1 MNKIIIMADSTC
13 DLNKDYVEKHD
24 IKIVPLHVTI
34 SGDPTEYLDGVNLT
48 SEEVYKLVEKY
59 GNTPKTG
66 ARNVSEFINDF
77 DKYIKEGYDI
87 IYTGIGSGLSSTY
100 SNAVLASKE
109 FPEGR
114 IEIVDSQ
121 NLSTG
126 IGLLVNKMVIFR
138 DEGMDIHQIANKVR
152 ELVPLVSAKFCIN
165 RLDYLYKG
173 GRCSGMTKI
182 FAHMLKIHPVAK
194 VIDNKLQVYKKPR
207 GDYREAV
214 NFQIE
219 EFIRDLKDKNI
230 DLDKVYV
237 TDSGHMD
244 GEDEYM
250 IKQLSKHI
258 DKNIIEHTKAGCVI
272 SSHCGPK
279 TIGVL
284 YILKHPVEE
293 KIK

>member
-1 MNKIIIMADSTC
+1 MNKIVIMTDSTC
-13 DLNKDYVEKHD
+13 DLDEEFIKEND
-24 IKIVPLHVTI
+24 IKVLPLHV
-34 SGDPTEYLDGVNLT
+34 SVEGDTNDYLDGVNIT
-48 SEEVYKLVEKY
+48 SEKVYELVEKY

-66 ARNVSEFINDF
+66 ARNLAEFMSDFEPYIND
-77 DKYIKEGYDI
+77 GCDI
-87 IYTGIGSGLSSTY
+87 IWTGIGTGLSSTY
-100 SNAVLASKE
+100 NNALLASKE

-126 IGLLVNKMVIFR
+126 IGLLVVKMTKLR
-138 DEGMDIHQIANKVR
+138 NEGLNIHQIADKIR

-207 GDYREAV
+207 GDYRNAV
-214 NFQIE
+214 DEQIN
-219 EFIRDLKDKNI
+219 EFLEDLKNDSI
-230 DLDKVYV
+230 DLDKIFV

-244 GEDEYM
+244 GEDQY
-250 IKQLSKHI
+250 IIDTLSKYV
-258 DKNIIEHTKAGCVI
+258 NPEIITHTRAGCVI

-279 TIGVL
+279 TIGIL
-284 YILKHPVEE
+284 YITKH
-293 KIK
+293 K

>member
-1 MNKIIIMADSTC
+1 MNKIVIMTDSTC
-13 DLNKDYVEKHD
+13 DLDEEFIKEND
-24 IKIVPLHVTI
+24 IKVLPLHV
-34 SGDPTEYLDGVNLT
+34 SVEGDTNDYLDGVNIT
-48 SEEVYKLVEKY
+48 SEKVYELVEKY

-66 ARNVSEFINDF
+66 ARNLAEFMSDFEPYIND
-77 DKYIKEGYDI
+77 GCDI
-87 IYTGIGSGLSSTY
+87 IWTGIGTGLSSTY
-100 SNAVLASKE
+100 NNALLASKE

-126 IGLLVNKMVIFR
+126 IGLLVVKMAKLR
-138 DEGMDIHQIANKVR
+138 NEGLNIHQIADKIR

-207 GDYREAV
+207 GDYRNAV
-214 NFQIE
+214 DEQIN
-219 EFIRDLKDKNI
+219 EFLEDLKNDNI
-230 DLDKVYV
+230 DLDKIFV
-237 TDSGHMD
+237 TDSGHMG
-244 GEDEYM
+244 GEDQY
-250 IKQLSKHI
+250 IIDTLSKYV
-258 DKNIIEHTKAGCVI
+258 NPEIITHTRAGCVI

-279 TIGVL
+279 TIGIL
-284 YILKHPVEE
+284 YITKH
-293 KIK
+293 K

>member
-1 MNKIIIMADSTC
+1 MNKIVIMTDSTC
-13 DLNKDYVEKHD
+13 DLDEEFIKEND
-24 IKIVPLHVTI
+24 IKVLPLHV
-34 SGDPTEYLDGVNLT
+34 SVEGDTNDYLDGVNIT
-48 SEEVYKLVEKY
+48 SEKVYELVEKY

-66 ARNVSEFINDF
+66 ARNLAEFMSDFEPYIND
-77 DKYIKEGYDI
+77 GCDI
-87 IYTGIGSGLSSTY
+87 IWTGIGTGLSSTY
-100 SNAVLASKE
+100 NNALLASKE

-126 IGLLVNKMVIFR
+126 IGLLVVKMAKLR
-138 DEGMDIHQIANKVR
+138 NEGLNIHQIADKIR

-207 GDYREAV
+207 GDYRNAV
-214 NFQIE
+214 DEQIN
-219 EFIRDLKDKNI
+219 EFLEDLKNDNI
-230 DLDKVYV
+230 DLDKIFV

-244 GEDEYM
+244 GEDQY
-250 IKQLSKHI
+250 IIDTLSKYV
-258 DKNIIEHTKAGCVI
+258 NPEIITHTRAGCVI

-279 TIGVL
+279 TIGIL
-284 YILKHPVEE
+284 YITKH
-293 KIK
+293 K

>member
-13 DLNKDYVEKHD
+13 DLNKEYVEAND
-24 IKIVPLHVTI
+24 VKIIPLHVTI
-34 SGDPTEYLDGVNLT
+34 DGDPNQYLDGVNLT

-59 GNTPKTG
+59 GHTPKTG
-66 ARNVSEFINDF
+66 ARNVAEFISDF
-77 DKYIKEGYDI
+77 EPYIKDGYDI

-100 SNAVLASKE
+100 NNAVLASKE

-114 IEIVDSQ
+114 IEVVDSQ

-126 IGLLVNKMVIFR
+126 IGLLVNKMVIYR
-138 DEGMDIHQIANKVR
+138 NEGLDIHEIAKRVR
-152 ELVPLVSAKFCIN
+152 EHVPLVSAKFCID

-173 GRCSGMTKI
+173 GRCGGMTKI

-207 GDYREAV
+207 GAYREAV
-214 NFQIE
+214 NFQID
-219 EFIRDLKDKNI
+219 EFVRDLKDKNI

-244 GEDEYM
+244 GEDEYI
-250 IKQLSKHI
+250 IKQLSKYI
-258 DKNIIEHTKAGCVI
+258 DKNIIEHTHAGCVI

-279 TIGVL
+279 TIGIL

-293 KIK
+293 K